1 MDIARRHG
9 ATLRH
14 LRLPFQLTLAPLFL
28 WGAFLAGGKVD
39 LVTAAAFVALHLFL
53 YPAATAFNSVYDRDE
68 GPVGGMAAP
77 PPVPD
82 GLLRV
87 SILLAAAG
95 ALFAAA
101 AGLGFLFL
109 YALLA
114 ALLFGYSHP
123 VTRWKSSPWASAA
136 VIALGQ
142 GALGFLAG
150 WVAAAPLRPVSETV
164 LAGSAAAAL
173 TALGLYPVT
182 QVFQVEEDRR
192 RGDRTLA
199 VALGP
204 AWALRLGGICLVA
217 AAALTFWLVAP
228 RLGALA
234 GAAAAAAYC
243 AIVAGQERLARRI
256 RNGLDRDATYREAM
270 RLVVLATAGFL
281 LFIAWQAAR
290 RLWS

>member
-1 MDIARRHG
+1 MDIAWRSS

-28 WGAFLAGGKVD
+28 WGAFLAGGRVG
-39 LVTAAAFVALHLFL
+39 VATAVAFVALHLFL

-68 GPVGGMAAP
+68 GPVGGMKAP
-77 PPVPD
+77 PPVPE

-87 SILLAAAG
+87 SIALAAAG
-95 ALFAAA
+95 ALLAAA
-101 AGLGFLFL
+101 AGWGFLFL
-109 YALLA
+109 YGLLG

-123 VTRWKSSPWASAA
+123 VTRWKSSPWASSA
-136 VIALGQ
+136 VIAVGQ

-150 WVAAAPLRPVSETV
+150 WVAAAPLQPVSEAV

-182 QVFQVEEDRR
+182 QVYQIEEDRT

-204 AWALRLGGICLVA
+204 AWALRLGGTCLVA
-217 AAALTFWLVAP
+217 AGALTFWLVA
-228 RLGALA
+228 RRIGGLD
-234 GAAAAAAYC
+234 AAIAAAAYC
-243 AIVAGQERLARRI
+243 GIVGGQERLARRI
-256 RNGLDRDATYREAM
+256 RNGLERDAAYREAM
-270 RLVVLATAGFL
+270 RLIALATAGFL

-290 RLWS
+290 RLLS

>member
-1 MDIARRHG
+1 MDIAWRHG
-9 ATLRH
+9 PTLRH

-28 WGAFLAGGKVD
+28 WGAFLAGGRVD
-39 LVTAAAFVALHLFL
+39 LVTVAAFVALHLFL

-77 PPVPD
+77 PPVPE
-82 GLLRV
+82 GLLRA
-87 SILLAAAG
+87 SLALAAAG
-95 ALFAAA
+95 AVPAAA
-101 AGLGFLFL
+101 AGWGFLFL

-136 VIALGQ
+136 VIAVGQ

-173 TALGLYPVT
+173 TALGLYPTT
-182 QVFQVEEDRR
+182 QVYQVEEDRR

-204 AWALRLGGICLVA
+204 AWALRLGGTCLLA
-217 AAALTFWLVAP
+217 AGALAFWLVAR
-228 RLGALA
+228 RLGALE
-234 GAAAAAAYC
+234 AAVLAVAYG

-256 RNGLDRDATYREAM
+256 RGGLGRDAAYREAM
-270 RLVVLATAGFL
+270 RLIWLATAGFL